1 MPRVLPGVVLRD
13 VKGIRGDSDAPDPR
27 GGAGGSLGPRGG
39 SGPRAAPLRAGTRS
53 PHACPP
59 GRSQPGS
66 SLPTPGAAGAE
77 GAGTQ
82 IAAVAKATA
91 SRVSM
96 AAAGTAPAAAAPGWG
111 ARAEGVLQR
120 DGRGARS
127 GGGGARG
134 AEVSTRDTEGEAE
147 EGSRAAGCSRCPVG
161 LNSFLAAEE
170 GSRSAECGQAAMP
183 GAALGRSHLPLL
195 LLPPGGVLAASSPGP
210 SGRHRAVLGS
220 AGPEPGCERRPRPA
234 LPPPVLQR
242 TRSAK
247 SAAGGD
253 VSAGPPL
260 PGRALS
266 REHGAPRVPPRG
278 RCQSIG
284 TEPGPGPRMLCQQQL
299 RVMFSPGSKARI
311 FCQNFA
317 FCSVSANTAAVG
329 PTPGG
334 CCCQRGAG
342 GGPRGSVCPCAPR
355 FARSASLWGR
365 GRAGAH

>member
-1 MPRVLPGVVLRD
+1 MPRVLPGVVLRG

-39 SGPRAAPLRAGTRS
+39 SGPHAAPLRAGTRS

-195 LLPPGGVLAASSPGP
+195 LLPPVGSWPPPAPVPAGGTGP
-210 SGRHRAVLGS
+210 CWALPVPSRDVSGARA
-220 AGPEPGCERRPRPA
+220 PRC
-234 LPPPVLQR
+234 PPPVLQR

-253 VSAGPPL
+253 VSAGLPL

-266 REHGAPRVPPRG
+266 REHGAPRVPPGDGAKASGPSLG
-278 RCQSIG
+278 R
-284 TEPGPGPRMLCQQQL
+284 GPGC
-299 RVMFSPGSKARI
+299 
-311 FCQNFA
+311 FA
-317 FCSVSANTAAVG
+317 SSNYG
-329 PTPGG
+329 
-334 CCCQRGAG
+334 
-342 GGPRGSVCPCAPR
+342 
-355 FARSASLWGR
+355 
-365 GRAGAH
+365 

>member
-1 MPRVLPGVVLRD
+1 MPRVLPGVVLRG

-111 ARAEGVLQR
+111 ARAGGVLQR

-195 LLPPGGVLAASSPGP
+195 LLPPVGSWPPPAPVPAGGTGP
-210 SGRHRAVLGS
+210 CWALPVPSRDVSGARA
-220 AGPEPGCERRPRPA
+220 PRC
-234 LPPPVLQR
+234 PPPVLQR

-253 VSAGPPL
+253 VSAGLPL

-311 FCQNFA
+311 FVRTSP
-317 FCSVSANTAAVG
+317 SV
-329 PTPGG
+329 
-334 CCCQRGAG
+334 Q
-342 GGPRGSVCPCAPR
+342 
-355 FARSASLWGR
+355 
-365 GRAGAH
+365 

>member
-1 MPRVLPGVVLRD
+1 MPRLLPGVVLRG

-39 SGPRAAPLRAGTRS
+39 SGPHAAPLRAGTRS

-111 ARAEGVLQR
+111 ARAGGVLQR

-195 LLPPGGVLAASSPGP
+195 LLPPVGSWPPPAPVPAGGTGPCWALPVPSRDMSGARAPRCPPGP
-210 SGRHRAVLGS
+210 TANAEREVRSRRGCECGAAAPRAG
-220 AGPEPGCERRPRPA
+220 AEPGTRSPACPPPGTVPKHRDRAWAGAQDA
-234 LPPPVLQR
+234 LPAAITGNVLPWIQ
-242 TRSAK
+242 SA
-247 SAAGGD
+247 D
-253 VSAGPPL
+253 
-260 PGRALS
+260 
-266 REHGAPRVPPRG
+266 
-278 RCQSIG
+278 
-284 TEPGPGPRMLCQQQL
+284 
-299 RVMFSPGSKARI
+299 